1 MGGPIV
7 SRASRRRDRTKTG
20 GATGR
25 PRRASKT
32 MTDVLAALM
41 LWITAN
47 TGYDTTGMPL
57 PEVIEMTRHE
67 LTAEYYTDAPHLMP
81 VKGVDER
88 IQALY
93 SIEEGPSGRVYILD
107 AHLVPGADLGEDP
120 YDNPLFRE
128 MLLHELIHHVQH
140 VSGEAQSYLCPA
152 QGEIE
157 AYRFGGLYLKQ
168 NYTDDPMPN
177 RAFWAHM
184 YSRC

>member
-1 MGGPIV
+1 
-7 SRASRRRDRTKTG
+7 
-20 GATGR
+20 
-25 PRRASKT
+25 

-57 PEVIEMTRHE
+57 PEVIEMTRQE
-67 LTAEYYTDAPHLMP
+67 LTIEYYTDAPHLIP
-81 VKGVDER
+81 AKGVDER

-93 SIEEGPSGRVYILD
+93 SIEEGAHGRVYILD
-107 AHLVPGADLGEDP
+107 ADLVDGAETGGEP

-140 VSGEAQSYLCPA
+140 VSGEAESYLCPA
-152 QGEIE
+152 QGEVE
-157 AYRFGGLYLKQ
+157 AYRYGGLYLEQ
-168 NYTDDPMPN
+168 RHADDPMPD